1 MDSCL
6 NDIVAVREFDINYSK
21 FDRAIRGLE
30 LYMKSTSHQK
40 TIPNE
45 SEIRAYFHCC
55 FDIYAKVNL
64 ARYCCFLSNYDWE
77 GFELLKRISDIAYVP
92 IVFRD
97 MFREM
102 ARPMRYGAEMW
113 IPKVKYLQ
121 SKTLSDVYL
130 EYGGHWN
137 EMFTIQRILHG
148 LEFSLVKIEK
158 ETIKPTDF
166 GMYHPGKGIL
176 IATKPLSNSR
186 TDAMSMLKF
195 LQFEEVDITT
205 MSTSELITFISAQ
218 SVVRGTTNG
227 NNNHSISVNGVS
239 LHSCVPDSYD
249 FGFISPLSTF
259 PTEEDEEA
267 TEETRRKA
275 RSTRRKRRR
284 KEKIQKNITKA

>member
-1 MDSCL
+1 MDPGHI
-6 NDIVAVREFDINYSK
+6 DIEAVREFDVNYSK

-30 LYMKSTSHQK
+30 LYMKSTSHQM

-45 SEIRAYFHCC
+45 SEIRAYFRCC
-55 FDIYAKVNL
+55 FDIYARVNL
-64 ARYCCFLSNYDWE
+64 NRYGCFLASYDWVR
-77 GFELLKRISDIAYVP
+77 FELFKRLSDILYVP

-102 ARPMRYGAEMW
+102 ARPMRYDAEMW

-137 EMFTIQRILHG
+137 EMYTIQRILHG

-158 ETIKPTDF
+158 ETIKPTNF

-176 IATKPLSNSR
+176 IVTKPLSNSR
-186 TDAMSMLKF
+186 IEAMGMLKF
-195 LQFEEVDITT
+195 LQFEEVDVSKMTHSEFLT
-205 MSTSELITFISAQ
+205 FLSTL
-218 SVVRGTTNG
+218 SVVRGTAEMAENG
-227 NNNHSISVNGVS
+227 YISVNGVG
-239 LHSCVPDSYD
+239 LHSCTPSSYD
-249 FGFISPLSTF
+249 FGITSPLSTF
-259 PTEEDEEA
+259 PTEEDEKA

-275 RSTRRKRRR
+275 RAKRRKRRR
-284 KEKIQKNITKA
+284 KEKIQKNITEA